1 MFQYYIKGFI
11 LGLAYLAPIGMQ
23 NLYVINSAIKS
34 KGLEPYMVAGIT
46 IIFDISLSITC
57 FFGVGAILNK
67 WILFRELAL
76 LIGGIVVV
84 VIGIKLLKT
93 SPEIDYSIEQDK
105 NIFKIV
111 LTCFITTWI
120 NPQAIIDG
128 SMLLGGFRVMLSLD
142 HSIIFILGVCS
153 ASCLWF
159 MGLAAL
165 VSKIKYKLNNKILK
179 IINFICGIII
189 IYYGMNLEISFIKL
203 QFF

>member
-67 WILFRELAL
+67 WILFRKLAL